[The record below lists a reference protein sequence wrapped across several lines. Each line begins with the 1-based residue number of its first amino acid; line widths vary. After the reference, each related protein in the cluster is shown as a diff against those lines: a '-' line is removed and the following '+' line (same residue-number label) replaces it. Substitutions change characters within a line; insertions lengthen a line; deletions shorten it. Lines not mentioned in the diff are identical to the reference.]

1 MYDQFLP
8 LILFG
13 TVTAFT
19 PGPNNAML
27 TASGIK
33 FGFKK
38 TLPHLFGIPF
48 GHVIQITLVC
58 FGLGTL
64 FQKYPQI
71 QFKLNGIMYESDET
85 FTLLYLL
92 NYFGFNVQTLLID
105 YNGII
110 MQKEYWDKIKI
121 KEKDRIEIL
130 TIAGGG

>member
-1 MYDQFLP
+1 MP
-8 LILFG
+8 
-13 TVTAFT
+13 
-19 PGPNNAML
+19 
-27 TASGIK
+27 
-33 FGFKK
+33 
-38 TLPHLFGIPF
+38 
-48 GHVIQITLVC
+48 
-58 FGLGTL
+58 
-64 FQKYPQI
+64 KYPQI

-110 MQKEYWDKIKI
+110 MQKEYWDKIQI

>member
-1 MYDQFLP
+1 M
-8 LILFG
+8 
-13 TVTAFT
+13 
-19 PGPNNAML
+19 
-27 TASGIK
+27 
-33 FGFKK
+33 
-38 TLPHLFGIPF
+38 
-48 GHVIQITLVC
+48 
-58 FGLGTL
+58 
-64 FQKYPQI
+64 QKYPQI
-71 QFKLNGIMYESDET
+71 QFKLNGLVYESAET

>member
-1 MYDQFLP
+1 MP
-8 LILFG
+8 
-13 TVTAFT
+13 
-19 PGPNNAML
+19 
-27 TASGIK
+27 
-33 FGFKK
+33 
-38 TLPHLFGIPF
+38 
-48 GHVIQITLVC
+48 
-58 FGLGTL
+58 
-64 FQKYPQI
+64 KYPQI

-92 NYFGFNVQTLLID
+92 NYLGFNVQTLLID

>member
-1 MYDQFLP
+1 
-8 LILFG
+8 
-13 TVTAFT
+13 
-19 PGPNNAML
+19 
-27 TASGIK
+27 
-33 FGFKK
+33 
-38 TLPHLFGIPF
+38 
-48 GHVIQITLVC
+48 
-58 FGLGTL
+58 
-64 FQKYPQI
+64 
-71 QFKLNGIMYESDET
+71 MYESGET